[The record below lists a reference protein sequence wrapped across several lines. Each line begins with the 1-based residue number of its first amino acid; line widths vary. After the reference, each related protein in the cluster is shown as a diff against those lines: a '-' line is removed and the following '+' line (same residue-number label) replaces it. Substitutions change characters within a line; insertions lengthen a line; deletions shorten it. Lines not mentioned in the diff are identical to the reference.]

1 MLFNWKNNYFIFALK
16 QKKDI
21 FLLNQLLKKY
31 IHPISTNQINIINFI
46 CQRIFVN
53 LIYAYHEIKKA
64 LKIITSYYI

>member
-31 IHPISTNQINIINFI
+31 IPISTNQINIINFI

-53 LIYAYHEIKKA
+53 LIYAYHEIKKV